1 MHQEQCIKDN
11 LYYVGAGD
19 RRQRLFENAYP
30 IPHGMSY
37 NSYLILDEKT
47 ILFDSVDRSVEG
59 LFFENLEATLGDRH
73 LDYLV
78 ITHMEPDHAATLG
91 DLLNMHP
98 DMMIVGNAKI
108 KAMIGQFFDFSL
120 DHRFHEVKEGD
131 TLSTGEHTFKFFFAP
146 MVHWPEVMMVY
157 DEKIKTLFSSDA
169 FGSFGALSGNI
180 FADELNYES
189 EWLAESRRY
198 YTNIVGKFGLQVM
211 NIIKKL
217 SGLDIEL
224 ICALH
229 GPIFRTKEDI
239 EACIKKYQTWGSY
252 TPEDDEV
259 VIYSGSVYGHTEEF
273 ATLLATLLAQ
283 RGVRNTKVYD
293 ISSIDVSYL
302 LSEAF
307 RAKVLV
313 FAASSYNGGIFT
325 PMENFLMDLVAHN
338 FQNRD
343 VFVVENGSW
352 APNSGNL
359 MKAELE
365 EMKHMD
371 ILDDE
376 VNITSSYRE
385 NNESDMDA
393 LVDALVASFNKK

>member
-131 TLSTGEHTFKFFFAP
+131 TLNTGEHTFKFFFAP

-169 FGSFGALSGNI
+169 FGSFGALAGNI

-229 GPIFRTKEDI
+229 GPLFRTKEDI
-239 EACIKKYQTWGSY
+239 QACINRYQTWGSY
-252 TPEDDEV
+252 TPEDNEV
-259 VIYSGSVYGHTEEF
+259 VIYSGSVYGHTEDF

-352 APNSGNL
+352 ALTAGKGMREIIGQLKKVNIADETISIKSL
-359 MKAELE
+359 LKDAQY
-365 EMKHMD
+365 
-371 ILDDE
+371 DE
-376 VNITSSYRE
+376 V
-385 NNESDMDA
+385 
-393 LVDALVASFNKK
+393 VAMADKIVEDLKK